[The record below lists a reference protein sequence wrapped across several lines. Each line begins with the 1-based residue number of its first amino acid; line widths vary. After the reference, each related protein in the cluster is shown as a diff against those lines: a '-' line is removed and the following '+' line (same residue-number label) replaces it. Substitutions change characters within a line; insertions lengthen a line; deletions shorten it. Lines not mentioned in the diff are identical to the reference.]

1 MGIFSA
7 VYRVYWSETDA
18 AIMMHFSNFFR
29 ACERAEEDFFA
40 SLGYTHKENGGKR
53 ILMPRVHAE
62 CDYKSI
68 LRPGDAYRVTIT
80 EIQLGKRSIR
90 YFYEI
95 YNETLERLS
104 AICKIVTV
112 FYDETSGKS
121 VELPKELREKLL
133 ERGAKIVEN
142 YK

>member
-1 MGIFSA
+1 
-7 VYRVYWSETDA
+7 
-18 AIMMHFSNFFR
+18 
-29 ACERAEEDFFA
+29 
-40 SLGYTHKENGGKR
+40 
-53 ILMPRVHAE
+53 
-62 CDYKSI
+62 DYKSI